1 MDNKVPDWQQN
12 ARRKIQVWSRWLE
25 PGLGVKRWIGLI
37 FLGSTFLAVG
47 FALFLLDI
55 YRKAPETWWLPLI
68 TYASLK
74 TLPRLLRV
82 LIFGAVGIGTLLW
95 GIFGLNR
102 SLLKPYLRPGCSVVD
117 KLVEYRLQ
125 RSGPK
130 IVAIGGGHGLATLLR
145 GLKKYSHN
153 IHAVVTVADD
163 GGSSG
168 RLRETMGVLPPG
180 DIRNCLA
187 ALSDDED
194 LLTHLFQ
201 YRFANGGDGGLNG
214 HSFGNLFL
222 GSLTE
227 ITGSFEE
234 AIAESGR
241 VLAVHGRVYPSTLEN
256 VQLVADILPPGS
268 ERVTRV
274 EGESR
279 IPTTPGI
286 IQRVWLNPDSPPAF
300 PRAIRSILAA
310 DLIVIGPGSLYTS
323 LLPNLLVEDIS
334 NAIRASRA
342 LKIYVCNVATQ
353 AGETEGFSC
362 GDHVRVLEE
371 HIGDDLFEIVLANNV
386 TPPTPGKTIHWV
398 RAKTAL
404 PLRNLYHLADLVDDE
419 YPWRHD
425 PDKLARTLIALLDER
440 TGPLTL

>member
-1 MDNKVPDWQQN
+1 LQH
-12 ARRKIQVWSRWLE
+12 KIRIWCRWLT
-25 PGLGVKRWIGLI
+25 PGLGVKRWLGII
-37 FLGSTFLAVG
+37 FLGTTFLAVG
-47 FALFLLDI
+47 FALFVLDI
-55 YRKAPETWWLPLI
+55 YRKTPTTWWLPLI
-68 TYASLK
+68 TFASLK
-74 TLPRLLRV
+74 TLPRLTRV
-82 LIFGAVGIGTLLW
+82 LIFGTLGIGTLFF

-102 SLLKPYLRPGCSVVD
+102 SLLKPYLRPGSLLVD
-117 KLVEYRLQ
+117 KLAHHRLQ
-125 RSGPK
+125 ESGPK

-153 IHAVVTVADD
+153 IYAVVTVADD

-168 RLRETMGVLPPG
+168 RLRETMGVPPPG

-201 YRFANGGDGGLNG
+201 YRFANGDKGLNG

-222 GSLTE
+222 GTLAK

-256 VQLVADILPPGS
+256 VQLVADITPPDS
-268 ERVTRV
+268 EQIIRV
-274 EGESR
+274 EGESQ
-279 IPTTPGI
+279 IPEVGGKI
-286 IQRVWLNPDSPPAF
+286 HRVWLDPGSPSAF

-310 DLIVIGPGSLYTS
+310 DMIILGPGSLYTS

-334 NAIRASRA
+334 SAIRASRA

-353 AGETEGFSC
+353 AGETDGFSC
-362 GDHVRVLEE
+362 RDHVQVLHDHLGE
-371 HIGDDLFEIVLANNV
+371 DLFEIVLANGVAQPIKGKNFSWV
-386 TPPTPGKTIHWV
+386 IARNDLPGGCLLHKS
-398 RAKTAL
+398 
-404 PLRNLYHLADLVDDE
+404 DLIDDE
-419 YPWRHD
+419 HPWRHD
-425 PDKLARTLIALLDER
+425 SGKLARKLMDLLHER